1 MCIKFLF
8 DKLGTEMVLLVRL
21 GTLLLTCKMI
31 GEKGKAER
39 LTLISRSQGKLLPP
53 KSSNAD

>member
-1 MCIKFLF
+1 MWNFTVCIKFLF

-31 GEKGKAER
+31 GEKGKGR
-39 LTLISRSQGKLLPP
+39 K
-53 KSSNAD
+53 ADSD